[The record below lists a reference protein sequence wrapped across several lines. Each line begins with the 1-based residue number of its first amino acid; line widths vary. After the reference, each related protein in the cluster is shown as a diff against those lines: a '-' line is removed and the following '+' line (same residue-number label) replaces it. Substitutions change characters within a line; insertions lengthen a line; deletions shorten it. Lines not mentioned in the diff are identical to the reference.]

1 MSDSERSGLEA
12 QDPSLGQVMAVK
24 TESSIVNQAILAALE
39 AKRPADLITVV
50 AAEPDGEP
58 PLGTKM
64 LVEREGAEFGG
75 FGIEA
80 LDGAVRADAQR
91 ILSEGKSQVVTY
103 EISGPRGDLKI
114 DAFHELLEPQPQLV
128 ILGAGHIAVPL
139 ASFAHLLGF
148 EVVVIDDRDKY
159 ANRERFPE
167 ADEVIAADF
176 GETVQKLR
184 ITPFT
189 YLAIITRGHTFDE
202 EALRVLLRQ
211 EPAYI
216 GVIGS
221 RRRVETV
228 LRKLA
233 GEGYERERLSAVYAP
248 IGLDIG
254 SETPEEIALSIIAEI
269 IAARRGGT
277 GHSLSRQGRPMAF

>member
-1 MSDSERSGLEA
+1 MSSAGSSSVNEA
-12 QDPSLGQVMAVK
+12 M
-24 TESSIVNQAILAALE
+24 LAALE

-50 AAEPDGEP
+50 AAEPDGAL

-64 LVEREGAEFGG
+64 LIERDGAEFGG
-75 FGIEA
+75 FGSDT
-80 LDGAVRADAQR
+80 LDAAIRGDARR
-91 ILSEGKSQVVTY
+91 ILSEGQSEVITY
-103 EISGPRGDLKI
+103 EITRPQGQLKV

-139 ASFAHLLGF
+139 ARLAHLLGF

-159 ANRERFPE
+159 ANQERFPD

-176 GETVQKLR
+176 GETVQGLLM
-184 ITPFT
+184 TPFT
-189 YLAIITRGHTFDE
+189 YVAIITRGHTFDE

-228 LRKLA
+228 LRRLA
-233 GEGYERERLSAVYAP
+233 SEGYDRERLAAVYAP

-254 SETPEEIALSIIAEI
+254 SETPEEIALSVIAEI
-269 IAARRGGT
+269 VAVRRGGT

>member
-1 MSDSERSGLEA
+1 MSSAGPSSVNEA
-12 QDPSLGQVMAVK
+12 VLS
-24 TESSIVNQAILAALE
+24 ALE
-39 AKRPADLITVV
+39 AKRPADLITIV
-50 AAEPDGEP
+50 AVEPEGEL
-58 PLGTKM
+58 PLGAKM
-64 LVEREGAEFGG
+64 FIERDGAEFGG
-75 FGIEA
+75 FGIGT
-80 LDGAVRADAQR
+80 LDRAVRADAQR
-91 ILSEGKSQVVTY
+91 ILNEGKSQVVTY
-103 EISGPRGDLKI
+103 AVPGLQGELEV

-139 ASFAHLLGF
+139 ARFAYMLGF

-159 ANRERFPE
+159 ANRERFPD

-184 ITPFT
+184 MTPFT
-189 YLAIITRGHTFDE
+189 HVAIITRGHTFDE

-228 LRKLA
+228 LRRLA
-233 GEGYERERLSAVYAP
+233 SEGYDRERLSAVYAP

-254 SETPEEIALSIIAEI
+254 SETPEEIALSVIAEI
-269 IAARRGGT
+269 VAARRGGT
-277 GHSLSRQGRPMAF
+277 GHSLSRQGRSMAF

>member
-1 MSDSERSGLEA
+1 L
-12 QDPSLGQVMAVK
+12 
-24 TESSIVNQAILAALE
+24 VNQAILAALE

-50 AAEPDGEP
+50 AAEPDGEL
-58 PLGTKM
+58 PLGAKM
-64 LVEREGAEFGG
+64 LIEREGAEFGG
-75 FGIEA
+75 FGIDA

-103 EISGPRGDLKI
+103 AVSGPRGELQV
-114 DAFHELLEPQPQLV
+114 DAFHELLEPQPQLM

-176 GETVQKLR
+176 GETVQKLL

-233 GEGYERERLSAVYAP
+233 GEGYDRERLSAVYAP
-248 IGLDIG
+248 IGMDIG

-269 IAARRGGT
+269 ISVRRGGS